1 MRRFETGQVPRCHLS
16 CARKGPGRILGMLG
30 VPAGRRGQKPRNCK
44 PAKQSCK
51 RDDTTTTMSF
61 WSIAS
66 NGNLA
71 KPAEA

>member
-1 MRRFETGQVPRCHLS
+1 
-16 CARKGPGRILGMLG
+16 MLG
-30 VPAGRRGQKPRNCK
+30 VPLAVAGKTAELQ